1 MTSTLL
7 IARDCIVYG
16 VHLWLAP
23 VECVF
28 DMIEAELVR
37 RGIALDE
44 VEHAA
49 GRHA

>member
-1 MTSTLL
+1 MTATLL
-7 IARDCIVYG
+7 LARDCIIYG

-28 DMIEAELVR
+28 DMIEAELVS

-44 VEHAA
+44 VDHAA
-49 GRHA
+49 GRNA